1 MPPIFPKILV
11 TFLFTR
17 LTTRRACK
25 SCKSDCM
32 FHWFWPELNQKLKP
46 VSFSPCQGLH
56 GSTRGREKNKFW
68 IFVLLMIL
76 LWILLPGQ
84 LSFLKWSCSGENL
97 IIFFLVA
104 ENEFRFGGG
113 GEYLQWRVIEDNCPN
128 CQFDST
134 TKPVIMLM
142 EKEEYAAT
150 WIKLCKI
157 QNFWEI
163 SRDQRSFHPYFR

>member
-17 LTTRRACK
+17 L
-25 SCKSDCM
+25 KSDCI
-32 FHWFWPELNQKLKP
+32 FDLFWPEVNRKLKP
-46 VSFSPCQGLH
+46 INFSPCQGLR
-56 GSTRGREKNKFW
+56 GSTRGRERK
-68 IFVLLMIL
+68 
-76 LWILLPGQ
+76 
-84 LSFLKWSCSGENL
+84 LSFNFFVANDTALDFASRSAF
-97 IIFFLVA
+97 IFEMKLFRWKFNHLFLVA

>member
-1 MPPIFPKILV
+1 MPNVQRLCG
-11 TFLFTR
+11 R
-17 LTTRRACK
+17 LTRSK
-25 SCKSDCM
+25 KFLSINYPFPIQFS
-32 FHWFWPELNQKLKP
+32 EISP
-46 VSFSPCQGLH
+46 VSAKMGRLRLISV
-56 GSTRGREKNKFW
+56 RGRERKIEVSNFL
-68 IFVLLMIL
+68 LLMIP
-76 LWILLPGQ
+76 LWILHPGQ
-84 LSFLKWSCSGENL
+84 LSILKWSCSGENL

>member
-1 MPPIFPKILV
+1 MPPIFPNQNTQNYIEISRWPEVNRKLIRPNLDHPSQSRDGPWPLLRRLLFN
-11 TFLFTR
+11 FLF
-17 LTTRRACK
+17 L
-25 SCKSDCM
+25 
-32 FHWFWPELNQKLKP
+32 F
-46 VSFSPCQGLH
+46 
-56 GSTRGREKNKFW
+56 
-68 IFVLLMIL
+68 LMIP
-76 LWILLPGQ
+76 LWMLHLGQ
-84 LSFLKWSCSGENL
+84 LSF
-97 IIFFLVA
+97 FL
-104 ENEFRFGGG
+104 NKLFRWKFNHLFFGGG
-113 GEYLQWRVIEDNCPN
+113 ERISIWWWSEYLQWRVIEDNCPN

>member
-17 LTTRRACK
+17 LTTRKARK
-25 SCKSDCM
+25 SCKSDSM
-32 FHWFWPELNQKLKP
+32 FDWFWPEVNRKLKP
-46 VSFSPCQGLH
+46 FNFSPVNFRTPWIH
-56 GSTRGREKNKFW
+56 AWTRKKIEL
-68 IFVLLMIL
+68 LLMIP